1 MKIGLLLSKEN
12 IRFSLK
18 EAKSLF
24 GEDGEEAIN
33 NVFLTTVHDLQK
45 GVENVHKAGFAK
57 KAFLILVDEETV
69 GDMQKKV
76 EQLNVVD
83 HAFPGSTYKIDSL
96 TVGEHTGETDR
107 GLLAGLL
114 NTTGEL
120 VVDVENPD
128 EEFIHIKGE
137 RHVFAQAVPIEDQ
150 KFEQRKANNL
160 PAPHPTA
167 MSPRTA
173 RAMINIAK
181 PEKAVTDPFSG
192 AGGILLEASL
202 LGYTANGIDFDT
214 RMIER
219 AKENLSAF
227 DSEANLKHGNALETE
242 WPDGVIVTDVPY
254 GKNSAVSEGADALFK
269 NFVQRMKAENRTGV
283 VCYPKRVE
291 TVNTVKKVYG
301 EVESYDFY
309 VNKSLTR
316 RISVLR

>member
-1 MKIGLLLSKEN
+1 
-12 IRFSLK
+12 
-18 EAKSLF
+18 
-24 GEDGEEAIN
+24 
-33 NVFLTTVHDLQK
+33 
-45 GVENVHKAGFAK
+45 
-57 KAFLILVDEETV
+57 
-69 GDMQKKV
+69 
-76 EQLNVVD
+76 
-83 HAFPGSTYKIDSL
+83 
-96 TVGEHTGETDR
+96 
-107 GLLAGLL
+107 
-114 NTTGEL
+114 
-120 VVDVENPD
+120 
-128 EEFIHIKGE
+128 
-137 RHVFAQAVPIEDQ
+137 
-150 KFEQRKANNL
+150 
-160 PAPHPTA
+160 
-167 MSPRTA
+167 
-173 RAMINIAK
+173 MINIAK